1 MKLCFLANAGSVHTQ
16 RWATHFAQQGHD
28 VTVLSLSKGQIP
40 GVTVRCVGPEPSVF
54 GRLAYLLAA
63 LPIRMAITALNP
75 DVVHAHYAGGY
86 GLLGAMSGWRPLIV
100 SAWGSDVLLIPRA
113 EPLMKWVIRRCLG
126 QADLITSVAVH
137 MSASIRAL
145 GVTGKII
152 ELPYGA
158 DTTIFYPRQQ
168 NGAKS
173 GATPL
178 IVSTRNLE
186 PVYNVGLLI
195 QALPEI
201 VATFPAASL
210 VIVGDGSMRAE
221 LEHRSRELGV
231 EKIVSFTG
239 RLTQPEIATLLS
251 KADIYV
257 STSLSDGNSISL
269 SEAMACGAF
278 PVVTDIPANRE
289 WIEHGRGGLLVG
301 ADDPGDLA
309 RQVIQGLRSP
319 ELRHRAAALNWD
331 IVCQIGSWK
340 QGMARMEAEYYALA
354 NMRGQRAQTGAA

>member
-1 MKLCFLANAGSVHTQ
+1 MKLCYLANAGSVHTQ

-28 VTVLSLSKGQIP
+28 VTVLSLSNGHIP
-40 GVTVRCVGPEPSVF
+40 GVTVRCIGPEPSVF

-63 LPIRMAITALNP
+63 LPIRMAIAALNP

-86 GLLGAMSGWRPLIV
+86 GLLGAVSGWRPLIV

-113 EPLMKWVIRRCLG
+113 EPLMKWVIRKCLG
-126 QADLITSVAVH
+126 RADLITSVAVH

-145 GVTGKII
+145 GVTAKII

-158 DTTIFYPRQQ
+158 NTTIFYPREQPPI
-168 NGAKS
+168 S
-173 GATPL
+173 GAPPL

-201 VATFPAASL
+201 VAAFPAASV

-221 LEHRSRELGV
+221 LERRSRDLGV

-289 WIEHGRGGLLVG
+289 WIEHGRGGFLAAAEG
-301 ADDPGDLA
+301 PGDLA

-331 IVCQIGSWK
+331 LVRQIGSWK
-340 QGMARMEAEYYALA
+340 QGMARMEAEYYALT
-354 NMRGQRAQTGAA
+354 NMRGQRAKTGAA